1 MGVYEPAEDSFL
13 VQKYVRELAL
23 GRVLDLGTG
32 SGIQA
37 LTAMTNPNAHFIL
50 AVDQDETAVR
60 ALQEKI
66 NQEHLRK
73 LQVRQSDLFS
83 EVPGKF
89 NLIIFNPPYLPQ
101 DKGLEDKA
109 IYGGKKGWELSEQ
122 FFRQASAHL
131 YPDGKILFLFS
142 SLTNITKI
150 QEILH
155 RHLFTF
161 REVEQQKVAF
171 ETLHLYLIE
180 KTTILQELE
189 QKGLEHLRYF
199 TQGKRGEIFRGMVDR
214 SKFIKSHLAQK
225 SDIIPVAV
233 KIPRTGSAAPNTIEN
248 EAQYLQ
254 RANAVYLGPQ
264 YQFHTPRYL
273 VMTFIEGD
281 YILDWIQNNKKPAIR
296 KVLIAL
302 LQQCHTV
309 DTLHFSKEEMH
320 HPLKHIIVT
329 KHNHPILV
337 DFERCTETSKPKNV
351 TQFVEFICRIEPE
364 LHHKGFTFLV
374 PDLRTLAQ
382 KYKETL
388 DKTILTEII
397 IQLQ

>member
-233 KIPRTGSAAPNTIEN
+233 KIPRTLLSTTISKGSLSPVSTTGGI
-248 EAQYLQ
+248 
-254 RANAVYLGPQ
+254 VSG
-264 YQFHTPRYL
+264 
-273 VMTFIEGD
+273 
-281 YILDWIQNNKKPAIR
+281 IL
-296 KVLIAL
+296 L
-302 LQQCHTV
+302 
-309 DTLHFSKEEMH
+309 
-320 HPLKHIIVT
+320 
-329 KHNHPILV
+329 
-337 DFERCTETSKPKNV
+337 
-351 TQFVEFICRIEPE
+351 
-364 LHHKGFTFLV
+364 
-374 PDLRTLAQ
+374 
-382 KYKETL
+382 
-388 DKTILTEII
+388 
-397 IQLQ
+397 